1 MFDFFRKWLGAT
13 RNRVRQDPIG
23 LPIFRRDPLKQR
35 VLRLEI
41 RACNQIPRLPDL
53 VEGIDAVRL
62 VRIAPSPEPDSKEM
76 AGVAGHRSCEAG
88 LALAQTKEP
97 VGRLDCPAR
106 PIAAKSEW
114 TGALPSIEA
123 RSDSSNAAAAAPP
136 ILVRYPGRIA
146 MLASDNKAA

>member
-106 PIAAKSEW
+106 PIALKANGPAHSHR
-114 TGALPSIEA
+114 SRREA
-123 RSDSSNAAAAAPP
+123 IAPTRPRPLP
-136 ILVRYPGRIA
+136 ILVRHPGRIA
-146 MLASDNKAA
+146 ILASDNKAA

>member
-76 AGVAGHRSCEAG
+76 AGVADIARVRPDWRSHKPRNRSAASIAR
-88 LALAQTKEP
+88 LALL
-97 VGRLDCPAR
+97 R
-106 PIAAKSEW
+106 
-114 TGALPSIEA
+114 
-123 RSDSSNAAAAAPP
+123 
-136 ILVRYPGRIA
+136 
-146 MLASDNKAA
+146 